1 MFQEISAVAGS
12 SVFGVSSVD
21 EAELSSEPF
30 AEVSIRRSSSKSV
43 VNSSLVCSCGSQPLP
58 SDLCGVGTISM
69 RPSVG
74 SLLPVVVHIHLML

>member
-21 EAELSSEPF
+21 EAELSSEPS
-30 AEVSIRRSSSKSV
+30 AEVFTRRSSESV
-43 VNSSLVCSCGSQPLP
+43 VDSSLICSCGSQPLP
-58 SDLCGVGTISM
+58 SDLCCAGNISM
-69 RPSVG
+69 RPPVG